1 MLALSHPVHNDW
13 LSPPGNLPA
22 TAMNDNPVLLDIAQ
36 LLEAGIA
43 PLDAV
48 ERLHSDRGGE
58 QRALAGLSRDLKQ
71 GRSLAVAVSAAGF
84 ATWLD
89 SEILK
94 AAENAGKL
102 TVALRL
108 VAANFERRRSRA
120 ARLRMRLWL
129 PNTVMFIALAI
140 GVVRATTA
148 GAALSAALFNAIAI
162 ALTVTVVTQT
172 MVVMARRD
180 PARWLSFGWGFGLQR
195 NNALFRQY
203 FEQTFYTLFAWQTDA
218 GLDYVAGAKNLAG
231 LIDVKSYRSAVDRYQ
246 RLVTAGGAVAD
257 ALQRA
262 QLMVPGELA
271 EIFKVGEQSGRLV
284 AALQHYL
291 TDQGYRLERITTN
304 IFTWIPRIYYGIVVV
319 IAAASLL

>member
-1 MLALSHPVHNDW
+1 
-13 LSPPGNLPA
+13 
-22 TAMNDNPVLLDIAQ
+22 MNDNPILLDIAQ

-48 ERLHSDRGGE
+48 ERLHSNRGGE
-58 QRALAGLSRDLKQ
+58 QRALDGLGRDLKQ
-71 GRSLAVAVSAAGF
+71 GRSLAAAVSAAGF
-84 ATWLD
+84 ATRLE

-120 ARLRMRLWL
+120 MRLRMRLWL
-129 PNTVMFIALAI
+129 PNTVVFIAVAI
-140 GVVRATTA
+140 GVVRATTVGVA
-148 GAALSAALFNAIAI
+148 VSAALFNAIVI

-172 MVVMARRD
+172 MVAMARRD
-180 PARWLSFGWGFGLQR
+180 PARWLALGWRFGLQR
-195 NNALFRQY
+195 SNALFRQY

-218 GLDYVAGAKNLAG
+218 GLDHVAGAKNLAG
-231 LIDVKSYRSAVDRYQ
+231 LIDTKSYSSAVGRYQ
-246 RLVTAGGAVAD
+246 RLVTAGGGVAD

-291 TDQGYRLERITTN
+291 TDQGYRLEHVTAS
-304 IFTWIPRIYYGIVVV
+304 IFTWIPRIYYLIVLL
-319 IAAASLL
+319 IGAASLL